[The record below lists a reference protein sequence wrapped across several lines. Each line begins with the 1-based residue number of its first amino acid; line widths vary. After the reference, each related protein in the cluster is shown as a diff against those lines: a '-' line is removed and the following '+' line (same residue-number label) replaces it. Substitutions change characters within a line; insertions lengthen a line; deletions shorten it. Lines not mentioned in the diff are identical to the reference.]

1 MELARLPRPR
11 RRWALTAA
19 CIATASLL
27 GVGVVSSAGPTSSGA
42 LELHTLSTPR
52 HFADTRTGVGTVK
65 QLLGPARYVDVLV
78 PGLPTDA
85 KAVTLTVAAQD
96 GTRVSS
102 LKVYSSGAAA
112 PSAASLTW
120 TWSQPAVSTVTVP
133 IGTAHR
139 LRVWNARGSVNFSLD
154 LQGYFTPATT
164 GGAEGPMGPQGPAGA
179 DGPMGPPGSSGTSAG
194 PAGSVY
200 LYASNSSDQ
209 TIHRG
214 VGSAITFDTTGATL
228 GDISFTNGTG
238 SFTVGSA
245 GVYKVTFWA
254 IADEDNQFDLR
265 VNGQVPAMGLVV
277 FGGLAHQPTS
287 GTSVLTLAAGD
298 VVTLQ
303 NISSTGEAADAP
315 ILAGDVLLSTSVGG
329 TASTINAWITIEQ
342 LNAAVG

>member
-1 MELARLPRPR
+1 MEHARLPRQR
-11 RRWALTAA
+11 RRWVLAA
-19 CIATASLL
+19 TCIATASLL
-27 GVGVVSSAGPTSSGA
+27 GVGVVSGAGPTSSAA
-42 LELHTLSTPR
+42 LELHTLSTPQR
-52 HFADTRTGVGTVK
+52 FADTRTGLGTPK

-78 PGLPTDA
+78 PGIPSNA
-85 KAVTLTVAAQD
+85 KAVTVTVAVQD
-96 GTRVSS
+96 GTRISS

-112 PSAASLTW
+112 PSAAAVTW
-120 TWSQPAVSTVTVP
+120 TWGQPAVSTVTVP
-133 IGTAHR
+133 VGVAHR
-139 LRVWNARGSVNFSLD
+139 LRVWNASGTVNFTLD

-164 GGAEGPMGPQGPAGA
+164 GGVEGPMGPQGPAGA

-200 LYASNSSDQ
+200 LYASNSSGQ

-214 VGSAITFDTTGATL
+214 VGNAITFDTTGATL

-238 SFTVGSA
+238 SFTVGTA

-254 IADEDNQFDLR
+254 IADEDNQFDMR

-287 GTSVLTLAAGD
+287 GTSVLTLDAGD

-329 TASTINAWITIEQ
+329 SAATLNAWITIEQ
-342 LNAAVG
+342 LNAPVG